1 MADKPLSAAAS
12 QAGAL
17 AWRSA
22 RIAWRISAYALLA
35 LVLLLTL
42 MASSCRPWFA
52 YVVTPSP
59 DRVASLVLE
68 LEYDPFGG
76 DPGQE
81 VSLAGSKFNDR
92 VSLGRI
98 DDNAGV
104 GWLDD
109 TTVNVCPLRH
119 DERLPLAVPLVGEDG
134 VRRVYRVVALCTPE
148 MLGEPELQ
156 PLVEGFDFAPA
167 SSEGR

>member
-1 MADKPLSAAAS
+1 MVDKPLSVATS
-12 QAGAL
+12 RAGAI

-22 RIAWRISAYALLA
+22 RIAWRIAAYALFA
-35 LVLLLTL
+35 MVLVFTL

-59 DRVASLVLE
+59 DRMASLVLE

-81 VSLAGSKFNDR
+81 VSLAGGQFADR
-92 VSLGRI
+92 VALGRI
-98 DDNAGV
+98 GDSVGL

-119 DERLPLAVPLVGEDG
+119 DERLPLSIPLAGEDG
-134 VRRVYRVVALCTPE
+134 VRRVYRVVAQCTPE
-148 MLGEPELQ
+148 MVGEPKLQ
-156 PLVEGFDFAPA
+156 PRVEGFDFAPA
-167 SSEGR
+167 SSEAR